1 MQQER
6 RGMITAMTELSDAAS
21 RQRALNPD
29 ISCIVRAPAGSGKT
43 ELLIQR
49 FLVMLA
55 RVQKPAEVLA
65 ITFTR
70 KAAAEMRE
78 RILAALTAAA
88 APLAPDA
95 SAHQSKTHALA
106 RAVLQR
112 DAELK
117 WNLLSAPAQLRIQ
130 TIDSLNAEL
139 VRCMPWLSRLGALPK
154 VSEFP
159 QQHYLNAVNSFLFKQ
174 RLEPEI
180 TTALHT
186 ILAHLDNR
194 SDILAGMLVDLLW
207 RRDQWMRHLLTDPEQ
222 MRTALEQSLQEK
234 VEDALQQ
241 AHESL
246 SITTAAR
253 IHALASFAALH
264 CDKGQSRI
272 REYAATSF
280 PAPEAEEL
288 AQWQAIATMLLTTQ
302 EQWRKRMD
310 KNCGFPAGKDPHAKQ
325 MKTEALEVLEELRL
339 AVDPTLWSEVNL
351 LPAPHY
357 GAEAW
362 EVLRAIVT
370 VLPRLVAQLWLEFR
384 TSAEADFSEI
394 ALSARQALVDC
405 GNPTDLLLQI
415 DQQIEHILVDEFQ
428 DTSWLQFS
436 LLETLVAGWDQSRGR
451 TLFIVGD
458 PMQSIYRFREAQV
471 GLFLR
476 AGDEGI
482 GQIPLVPLQLT
493 ANFRSQSNL
502 VALANLW
509 FATVFPAHEHAA
521 SGAVGFSSGVPVKP
535 KEGEALCFVPMPR
548 PDLRTEADA
557 IVSQVKRLL
566 AANAQDS
573 VAILVRS
580 RSHLP
585 EITALLQQEAIAYQ
599 AQDIDPLGDK
609 MAVQDGVSLLK
620 ALLHPADKL
629 SWLSVLRAP
638 WCGLSLADMSH
649 IARFATIGAALASDE
664 LVTELEEDAR
674 RRFYFVGTILL
685 RGQQQRGR
693 VSVRH
698 LWEECLTALKVQ
710 GCWSSSELENLA
722 QLGTVLE
729 RCDSGGDIDNFAHM
743 EHQIQLLF
751 ARDQLHPDARVHVM
765 TIHKAK
771 GLEFDHV
778 ILPGLGRRARRSPKA
793 LLRWEEDTQLGLLLA
808 PLAQRGAKDAD
819 PVYAMLERMDKRKEA
834 YETARLLYVAVTRAR
849 KKLSCYAY
857 AALGADGEYA
867 PAAGSLLELL
877 WPVCCDYFSSGVHEN
892 TPVEKSERREDGGG
906 YLQRL
911 PLECFP
917 PVTHGAG
924 MELGTQHHLSGQ
936 TLTSAYRPASSAVQR
951 SAILGTVTHEYL
963 AFLGEDPERQKPEYV
978 ETLRAGLDKRFSLA
992 GYVSVAQTMTQ
1003 ECLVML
1009 KNTLASSQG
1018 RWILAQHNARV
1029 AEFELCGLCE
1039 GDLITGVVDLTFID
1053 SQTQERWIV
1062 DYKTASPEKGE
1073 AEERFYQRQAK
1084 QHAPQLERY
1093 RTLLQQLDAVHC
1105 CRAGLFF
1112 PAFGGWCEV

>member
-1 MQQER
+1 ML
-6 RGMITAMTELSDAAS
+6 ELSDAPS
-21 RQRALNPD
+21 RRRALDPE

-49 FLVMLA
+49 FLVVLA
-55 RVQKPAEVLA
+55 RVQNPAEVLA

-78 RILAALTAAA
+78 RILGALTAAA
-88 APLAPDA
+88 TPLAPDL
-95 SAHQSKTHALA
+95 SAHQRKTHALA

-112 DAELK
+112 DAELN
-117 WNLLSAPAQLRIQ
+117 WNLISAPAQLRVQ

-139 VRCMPWLSRLGALPK
+139 VRRMPWLSRLGALPK

-159 QQHYLNAVNSFLFKQ
+159 QQHYLNAVTSFLFKQ
-174 RLEPEI
+174 RPAAEI
-180 TTALHT
+180 SAALHT

-194 SDILAGMLVDLLW
+194 ADILAGMLVDLLW
-207 RRDQWMRHLLTDPEQ
+207 RRDQWMRHLLADPEQ
-222 MRTALEQSLQEK
+222 MRTTLEQSLREK
-234 VEDALQQ
+234 VEDVLQQ
-241 AHESL
+241 AHSSL
-246 SITTAAR
+246 SAATAAR
-253 IHALASFAALH
+253 IHTLTSFAASH
-264 CDKGQSRI
+264 CAKPQSRI
-272 REYAATSF
+272 CAYTATAF
-280 PAPEAEEL
+280 PAPVAEEL
-288 AQWQAIATMLLTTQ
+288 PQWQAIATMLLTAQ
-302 EQWRKRMD
+302 GQWRKKVD
-310 KNCGFPAGKDPHAKQ
+310 KNCGFPAGKEPHAQQ
-325 MKTEALEVLEELRL
+325 MKGEALDVLEELR
-339 AVDPTLWSEVNL
+339 AFVDPALWSEVDL
-351 LPAPHY
+351 LPKPHY

-436 LLETLVAGWDQSRGR
+436 LLETLVTGWDQSRGR

-482 GQIPLVPLQLT
+482 GQVPLVPLQLT
-493 ANFRSQSNL
+493 ANFRSQGNL
-502 VALANLW
+502 VALANQW
-509 FATVFPAHEHAA
+509 FARIFPAHEHAA
-521 SGAVGFSSGVPVKP
+521 SGAVGFSCGAAVKP
-535 KEGEALCFVPMPR
+535 EDGEALCFVPMPQ
-548 PDLRTEADA
+548 PDLRPEADTVMLQ
-557 IVSQVKRLL
+557 IKKLL
-566 AANAQDS
+566 AANTEDTI
-573 VAILVRS
+573 AILVRS

-585 EITALLQQEAIAYQ
+585 EITALLQRDAIAYQ

-609 MAVQDGVSLLK
+609 MAVQDGLSLLK

-638 WCGLSLADMSH
+638 WCGLSLAEVSH
-649 IARFATIGAALASDE
+649 IARFATIGAALASAE
-664 LVTELEEDAR
+664 LATVLNDAAR
-674 RRFYFVGTILL
+674 RRFYHVGAILL
-685 RGQQQRGR
+685 RGQQQRGQI
-693 VSVRH
+693 SVRQ
-698 LWEECLTALKVQ
+698 LWEEGLAALKVQ
-710 GCWSSSELENLA
+710 NCWSSAELESLL
-722 QLGTVLE
+722 QLGPVLE
-729 RCDSGGDIDNFAHM
+729 RCDSGGDIDNIAQL

-751 ARDQLHPDARVHVM
+751 ARDQMDPAARVHVM

-793 LLRWEEDTQLGLLLA
+793 LLRWEEDAQLGLLLA
-808 PLAQRGAKDAD
+808 PLAQRGVNETD

-849 KKLSCYAY
+849 KKLYCYAY
-857 AALGADGEYA
+857 AAPGAGGECA
-867 PAAGSLLELL
+867 PASGSLLELL
-877 WPVCCDYFSSGVHEN
+877 WPVCHEYFPAGVQEV
-892 TPVEKSERREDGGG
+892 TSTEKPEHREEAKGT
-906 YLQRL
+906 LQRL
-911 PLECFP
+911 PLEYFSPLP
-917 PVTHGAG
+917 PAAAVG
-924 MELGTQHHLSGQ
+924 QYYLSGQ
-936 TLTSAYRPASSAVQR
+936 ASPSGYTPVSPALQR

-963 AFLGEDPERQKPEYV
+963 AFLGEEPGRQSPAYI
-978 ETLRAGLDKRFSLA
+978 ETLRAGMEKRFELA
-992 GYVSVAQTMTQ
+992 GYGAAAQTLAQ
-1003 ECLVML
+1003 ECLAML
-1009 KNTLASSQG
+1009 NNTLASPQG
-1018 RWILAQHNARV
+1018 RWILAQHTARA
-1029 AEFELCGLCE
+1029 AEFELCGQYG
-1039 GDLITGVVDLTFID
+1039 GDLLTAVVDLTFID
-1053 SQTQERWIV
+1053 AQTRERWIV
-1062 DYKTASPEKGE
+1062 DYKTAAPQEGE
-1073 AEERFYQRQAK
+1073 SAAQFYQRQAE

-1093 RTLLQQLDAVHC
+1093 RTLLQQLDAKHH

>member
-1 MQQER
+1 
-6 RGMITAMTELSDAAS
+6 MTELSDAAS
-21 RQRALNPD
+21 RQRALDPE

-49 FLVMLA
+49 FLVVLA
-55 RVQKPAEVLA
+55 RVQKPTEVLA

-78 RILAALTAAA
+78 RILGALAAA
-88 APLAPDA
+88 VAPLGPNV
-95 SAHQSKTHALA
+95 SAHQSKTYALA

-112 DAELK
+112 DAELN

-139 VRCMPWLSRLGALPK
+139 VRRMPWLSRLGALPK

-159 QQHYLNAVNSFLFKQ
+159 QQHYQNAVTSFLFRQ

-180 TTALHT
+180 STALHT

-194 SDILAGMLVDLLW
+194 ADILEGMLVDLLW
-207 RRDQWMRHLLTDPEQ
+207 RRDQWMRHLLTEPGQ
-222 MRTALEQSLQEK
+222 MRVALEQSLREK
-234 VEDALQQ
+234 VEDVLHQ
-241 AHESL
+241 AYCSL
-246 SITTAAR
+246 SAATATR
-253 IHALASFAALH
+253 IHMLASFAATH
-264 CDKGQSRI
+264 CDKVKSRI
-272 REYAATSF
+272 CDYTVTSF
-280 PAPEAEEL
+280 PAPVATEL
-288 AQWQAIATMLLTTQ
+288 AQWQAITTMLLTAQ
-302 EQWRKRMD
+302 GQWRKRVD

-325 MKTEALEVLEELRL
+325 MKAEALEVLEELR
-339 AVDPTLWSEVNL
+339 ASVDPALWNEVNL

-394 ALSARQALVDC
+394 AISARQALVDC

-476 AGDEGI
+476 AGCEGI

-493 ANFRSQSNL
+493 ANFRSQHNL
-502 VALANLW
+502 VALANQW
-509 FATVFPAHEHAA
+509 FARVFPAREHAA

-535 KEGEALCFVPMPR
+535 KDGEALCFVPMPQ
-548 PDLRTEADA
+548 PDLRTEAA
-557 IVSQVKRLL
+557 VVVTQIKKLL
-566 AANAQDS
+566 AANTENTI
-573 VAILVRS
+573 AILVRS

-585 EITALLQQEAIAYQ
+585 EITALLQREQIPYQ
-599 AQDIDPLGDK
+599 AQDIDPLGAK
-609 MAVQDGVSLLK
+609 MVVQDGVSLLK
-620 ALLHPADKL
+620 TLLHPADKL

-638 WCGLSLADMSH
+638 WCGLTLADLSH
-649 IARFATIGAALASDE
+649 IARFTTIGAALASAELAALLDE
-664 LVTELEEDAR
+664 NAR
-674 RRFYFVGTILL
+674 RRFYFVGAILL
-685 RGQQQRGR
+685 RGQQLRGR
-693 VSVRH
+693 VSVHH
-698 LWEECLTALKVQ
+698 LWGECLAALKVSD
-710 GCWSSSELENLA
+710 CWNSSELEALT

-729 RCDSGGDIDNFAHM
+729 RCDSGGDIDDFAHM
-743 EHQIQLLF
+743 EDQIQALF
-751 ARDQLHPDARVHVM
+751 ARDQMHPDARVHVM

-771 GLEFDHV
+771 GLEYDHV

-793 LLRWEEDTQLGLLLA
+793 LLRWEEDAQLGLLLA

-819 PVYAMLERMDKRKEA
+819 PVYALLERMDKRKEV

-849 KKLSCYAY
+849 KKLYCYAY
-857 AALGADGEYA
+857 AAIGVDGECA
-867 PAAGSLLELL
+867 PASGSLLELL
-877 WPVCCDYFSSGVHEN
+877 WPVCSDYFSQGAQEN
-892 TPVEKSERREDGGG
+892 TSVEKPERREEAGM

-917 PVTHGAG
+917 PLQPAT
-924 MELGTQHHLSGQ
+924 ELGRQHYS
-936 TLTSAYRPASSAVQR
+936 TDEASTSVYRPISAAVQR

-963 AFLGEDPERQKPEYV
+963 AFLGEDPERQELEYIQS
-978 ETLRAGLDKRFSLA
+978 LRAEMEKRFCLA
-992 GYVSVAQTMTQ
+992 GYVSAAQTLAQ
-1003 ECLVML
+1003 ECLAML
-1009 KNTLASSQG
+1009 ENTLSSSHG
-1018 RWILAQHNARV
+1018 RWILAQRYARV
-1029 AEFELCGLCE
+1029 AEFELCGLCDT
-1039 GDLITGVVDLTFID
+1039 DLVTGVVDLTFID
-1053 SQTQERWIV
+1053 PKTQERWIV
-1062 DYKTASPEKGE
+1062 DYKTAAPEKGE
-1073 AEERFYQRQAK
+1073 ALKKFYQRQAE

-1093 RTLLQQLDAVHC
+1093 RTLLHQFDAKHR
-1105 CRAGLFF
+1105 CRVGLFF

>member
-1 MQQER
+1 
-6 RGMITAMTELSDAAS
+6 MTELSDATS
-21 RQRALNPD
+21 RQRALDPD

-49 FLVMLA
+49 FLVVLA
-55 RVQKPAEVLA
+55 RVQKPSEVLA

-78 RILAALTAAA
+78 RILGALTAAVV
-88 APLAPDA
+88 PLASNA
-95 SAHQSKTHALA
+95 SAHQSKTYALA

-112 DAELK
+112 DAELN

-139 VRCMPWLSRLGALPK
+139 VRRMPWLSRLGALPK

-159 QQHYLNAVNSFLFKQ
+159 QQHYLNAVNSFLFKL
-174 RLEPEI
+174 RLEPEVSA
-180 TTALHT
+180 ALHT

-194 SDILAGMLVDLLW
+194 ADILAGMLVDLLW

-234 VEDALQQ
+234 VEDVLQQ
-241 AHESL
+241 AQRSL
-246 SITTAAR
+246 SGATAVR
-253 IHALASFAALH
+253 LHALATFAASN
-264 CDKGQSRI
+264 CDNASSQI
-272 REYAATSF
+272 CDYTATSF
-280 PAPEAEEL
+280 PEPIAPEL
-288 AQWQAIATMLLTTQ
+288 AQWQAVATMLLTTQ
-302 EQWRKRMD
+302 GQWRKRMD
-310 KNCGFPAGKDPHAKQ
+310 KNCGFPAGKDPYAKQ
-325 MKTEALEVLEELRL
+325 MKTEALEVLEELRTS
-339 AVDPTLWSEVNL
+339 VDPVLWSEVNL
-351 LPAPHY
+351 LPEPHY

-415 DQQIEHILVDEFQ
+415 DQQIEHVLVDEFQ

-476 AGDEGI
+476 AGSEGI

-502 VALANLW
+502 VALANQW
-509 FATVFPAHEHAA
+509 FASVFPTREHAA

-535 KEGEALCFVPMPR
+535 EDGEALCFLPMPQ
-548 PDLRTEADA
+548 PDLRSEAEA
-557 IVSQVKRLL
+557 IVNQVKELL
-566 AANAQDS
+566 ASNAEDT

-585 EITALLQQEAIAYQ
+585 EIIALLQQEAIAYQ
-599 AQDIDPLGDK
+599 AQDIDPLRDK
-609 MAVQDGVSLLK
+609 MVVQDGVSLLK

-664 LVTELEEDAR
+664 LATELDEGAR

-685 RGQQQRGR
+685 RGQRQRGR

-751 ARDQLHPDARVHVM
+751 ARDQMYPDARVHVM

-793 LLRWEEDTQLGLLLA
+793 LLRWEEDAQLGLLLA
-808 PLAQRGAKDAD
+808 PLAQRGAKDAN

-834 YETARLLYVAVTRAR
+834 YETGRLLYVAMTRAR
-849 KKLSCYAY
+849 KKLYCYAY
-857 AALGADGEYA
+857 AALGADGKCA
-867 PAAGSLLELL
+867 PASGSLLELL
-877 WPVCCDYFSSGVHEN
+877 WPVCRDYFTPEAQSFLEIQEN
-892 TPVEKSERREDGGG
+892 TSIEKTERREDAGVH
-906 YLQRL
+906 LQRL

-917 PVTHGAG
+917 PVFPAAG
-924 MELGTQHHLSGQ
+924 VEQEAQHYSLEQ
-936 TLTSAYRPASSAVQR
+936 KSASTYRPVSSAVQR

-963 AFLGEDPERQKPEYV
+963 AFLGEESERQKPEYV
-978 ETLRAGLDKRFSLA
+978 ETLRAGLEKRFSLA
-992 GYVSVAQTMTQ
+992 GYVSAAQTMTQ

-1018 RWILAQHNARV
+1018 RWILAQQRARV
-1029 AEFELCGLCE
+1029 AELELCGLHD
-1039 GDLITGVVDLTFID
+1039 GDLITGVLDLTFVD
-1053 SQTQERWIV
+1053 FQTQERWIV
-1062 DYKTASPEKGE
+1062 DYKTAAPEKGE
-1073 AEERFYQRQAK
+1073 ALEVFYQRQAE

-1093 RTLLQQLDAVHC
+1093 RILLQQFDAERQ
-1105 CRAGLFF
+1105 CRAGLYF